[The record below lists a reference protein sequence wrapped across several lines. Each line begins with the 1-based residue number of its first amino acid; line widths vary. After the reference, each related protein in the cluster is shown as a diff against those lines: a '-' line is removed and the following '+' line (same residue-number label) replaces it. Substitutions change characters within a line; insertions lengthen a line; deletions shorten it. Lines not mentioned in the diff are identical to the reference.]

1 MDQENQVIDTEAIE
15 DNIEDRK
22 DTEQVEVDEFENADL
37 DQEQAEHSDSESEDD
52 DMRQRANKRDT
63 TSNGLSQA
71 MDQDQ

>member
-52 DMRQRANKRDT
+52 DMRQGANKRDT
-63 TSNGLSQA
+63 TSNELSQP